1 MKFLADRKLETLNS
15 VGAVVIARLLDL
27 SHPEI
32 WPLVSRTDAIE
43 EARAAK
49 SDRSELEMH
58 YPDTLRA
65 ALWIILAVMIVWS
78 VASMVLLGLAQRFT
92 VTRRNDGNSALNAS
106 LATPMHRAVCPTK
119 SAKLYFFLLLLGT
132 VVVAG
137 IDARAAQ
144 AFDAEAIN
152 AGAPAHAWCVKRDGS
167 GVPAC
172 EYDNFVTCGIAAIA
186 AGGSCKARSSLFAA
200 AVDVPL
206 PWPRKLSAAKPPL
219 QKRAAAATMSG
230 NDELFRK
237 FVRWSSEQHAAH
249 ATSSLPAA
257 APAAVPTAAQLPE
270 AQSIIVVSA
279 EPDAVFTSTNPA
291 PTKAE
296 PAKPEPAAAAPAAQ
310 QAHAPGG
317 WLIQIGAFDGE
328 DEARQHLGEA
338 QLKAS
343 TVLAAA
349 DPFTERV
356 QKGDKALYRARFAGL
371 DKQTAEIACK
381 QLKRSHF
388 ECVALR
394 N

>member
-1 MKFLADRKLETLNS
+1 MY
-15 VGAVVIARLLDL
+15 
-27 SHPEI
+27 
-32 WPLVSRTDAIE
+32 
-43 EARAAK
+43 
-49 SDRSELEMH
+49 
-58 YPDTLRA
+58 YPDT

-78 VASMVLLGLAQRFT
+78 VASTVLVGLAQRFT
-92 VTRRNDGNSALNAS
+92 VTRRNDGNSAPNAP
-106 LATPMHRAVCPTK
+106 LATPMHRALCPAK
-119 SAKLYFFLLLLGT
+119 SAKLYFFLLLLGA

-152 AGAPAHAWCVKRDGS
+152 AGAPVHAWCVTRDGS

-172 EYDNFVTCGIAAIA
+172 EYDNLVTCGIVAIA

-219 QKRAAAATMSG
+219 QKRAAA
-230 NDELFRK
+230 
-237 FVRWSSEQHAAH
+237 H
-249 ATSSLPAA
+249 ATPSSPAA
-257 APAAVPTAAQLPE
+257 APAAVPAQLAE

-279 EPDAVFTSTNPA
+279 EPGPVPTSTNPA

-296 PAKPEPAAAAPAAQ
+296 PTKPEPAAAEPEAH
-310 QAHAPGG
+310 QARAPGG

-328 DEARQHLGEA
+328 DEARQHLSKA

-381 QLKRSHF
+381 QLKRSYF
-388 ECVALR
+388 ECMALK

>member
-1 MKFLADRKLETLNS
+1 MY
-15 VGAVVIARLLDL
+15 
-27 SHPEI
+27 
-32 WPLVSRTDAIE
+32 
-43 EARAAK
+43 
-49 SDRSELEMH
+49 
-58 YPDTLRA
+58 YPDT

-78 VASMVLLGLAQRFT
+78 VASTVLVGLAQRFT
-92 VTRRNDGNSALNAS
+92 VTRRNDGNSAPNAP
-106 LATPMHRAVCPTK
+106 LATPMHRALCPAK
-119 SAKLYFFLLLLGT
+119 SAKLYFFLLLLGA

-152 AGAPAHAWCVKRDGS
+152 AGAPVHAWCVTRDGS

-230 NDELFRK
+230 NDKLFRK

-249 ATSSLPAA
+249 ATPSSPAA
-257 APAAVPTAAQLPE
+257 APAAVPAQLAE

-279 EPDAVFTSTNPA
+279 EPGPVPTSTNPA

-296 PAKPEPAAAAPAAQ
+296 PTKPEPAAAEPEAH
-310 QAHAPGG
+310 QARAPGG

-328 DEARQHLGEA
+328 DEARQHLSKA

-356 QKGDKALYRARFAGL
+356 QKGDKVTTPLRPCRCGPP
-371 DKQTAEIACK
+371 EIV
-381 QLKRSHF
+381 S
-388 ECVALR
+388 
-394 N
+394 